1 MIYISGYDIIQVVLW
16 RLGFGCDKR
25 LFTPESKLGNYEKQD
40 KETYITMKNNY
51 NSTITACFVGY
62 IVQAIVNNF
71 VPLLFLTFQRDYH
84 IPLSQITLLVTFN
97 FGIQLLVDLFS
108 VGFVDKIGYRA
119 SMVMAHV
126 LSAAGLLLLTVL
138 PAIFPSPFA
147 GIMVSVMIYA
157 VGGGLLEVLVSPVV
171 EACPSD
177 NKEKAM
183 SMLHSFYCWGHAG
196 VVLISTLF
204 FRVAGIGNWRILAC
218 VWALIPLCNAVA
230 FAKVPIASL
239 MEEGETGLRL
249 KELLGIKVFWVLFI
263 MMVCAGASE
272 QAVSQWASAFAEKGL
287 GISKAAGDLAGP
299 MAFAILMG
307 TSRLF
312 YGKYGEK
319 IHLERFMVYSC
330 LLCILSYLGVAF
342 FPLPQL
348 SLVACALCGLSVGIM
363 WPGTFSKASATL
375 PKGGTAMFA
384 LLALGGDIGC
394 SGGPTV
400 VGMVSG
406 ALGDNLKMGVLAGIV
421 FPVLLLA
428 GIVLCRRSP
437 KK

>member
-1 MIYISGYDIIQVVLW
+1 
-16 RLGFGCDKR
+16 
-25 LFTPESKLGNYEKQD
+25 
-40 KETYITMKNNY
+40 MKNQY
-51 NSTITACFVGY
+51 NKTIAACFVGY

-71 VPLLFLTFQRDYH
+71 APLLFLFFQNHYQ

-97 FGIQLLVDLFS
+97 FGIQLLVDLLS

-119 SMVMAHV
+119 SMVAAHV
-126 LSAAGLLLLTVL
+126 LAAAGLVLLTVL
-138 PAIFPSPFA
+138 PEMLPSPFM
-147 GIMVSVMIYA
+147 GILASVMVYA

-171 EACPSD
+171 EACPSE

-196 VVLISTLF
+196 VVLLSTVF
-204 FRVAGIGNWRILAC
+204 FYCVGIENWKILALA
-218 VWALIPLCNAVA
+218 WALVPICNGVL
-230 FAKVPIASL
+230 FGKVPMASL
-239 MEEGETGLRL
+239 MDEGEKGLRVRDL
-249 KELLGIKVFWVLFI
+249 FGIRVFWILLV

-272 QAVSQWASAFAEKGL
+272 QAVSQWASTFAEKGL
-287 GISKAAGDLAGP
+287 GISKTAGDLAGP

-307 TSRLF
+307 SSRLF
-312 YGKYGEK
+312 YGKYGDR
-319 IHLERFMVYSC
+319 IHLERFMAYSC
-330 LLCILSYLGVAF
+330 ILCILSYLGIALV
-342 FPLPQL
+342 PVPQL
-348 SLVACALCGLSVGIM
+348 SLIACAVCGLSVGIM
-363 WPGTFSKASATL
+363 WPGTFSKAAGML

-406 ALGDNLKMGVLAGIV
+406 ALGDDLKMGVLAGAI

-428 GIVLCRRSP
+428 GVGLLATGAGKVHRD
-437 KK
+437 